1 MEPIFCKEFTVNDLY
16 VDCFGR
22 LKLSAALFLAQEV
35 AGHHCLEL
43 GLDWDTL
50 AQKNL
55 FWAVI
60 RHRVQIHR
68 LPRRGDRVTV
78 RTWPLPTTRT
88 AFPRAMEVLDQGGNV
103 LLRTMSLWILMDLN
117 TRAMILPG
125 KSGVLV
131 PGTTLGTELG
141 APRSIVPKT
150 LQNHMTRPVLF
161 SDLDRNGHMNN
172 TRYLDWVQDLLPSGF
187 HQSHEPKELTVCY
200 LNESREGQTL
210 DLRWEIDENGAVHVD
225 ATREKERVFAAQILY

>member
-1 MEPIFCKEFTVNDLY
+1 MESVFSKEFTINDLY

-22 LKLSAALFLAQEV
+22 LKLSAVLFLAQEV
-35 AGHHCLEL
+35 AGHHCIEL
-43 GLDWDTL
+43 GLDWDTM

-60 RHRVQIHR
+60 RHRVQINR
-68 LPRRGDRVTV
+68 LPRRGEQVTV
-78 RTWPLPTTRT
+78 KTWPLPTTRT
-88 AFPRAMEVLDQGGNV
+88 AYPRAMEVLDQEGNV
-103 LLRTMSLWILMDLN
+103 LLRSMSLWVLMDLN

-131 PGTTLGTELG
+131 PGTTQGTELA
-141 APRSIVPKT
+141 APRSILPKT

-187 HQSHEPKELTVCY
+187 HQSHEPKEVTVCY
-200 LNESREGQTL
+200 LNESREAQAL
-210 DLRWEIDENGAVHVD
+210 ELRWEISENGAVHVD
-225 ATREKERVFAAQILY
+225 ATREKDRVFAAQILY